1 MADATLLTLYRNR
14 DEQAIQRT
22 IDIYGSYCRT
32 VAANILDNPQDIEEA
47 LADTWLKV
55 WNAVPPYEPKYWN
68 LFLAKIVRSCALDIW
83 RKNHSQ
89 RRGSGQADLALEELS
104 QCIPSRISP
113 ELQLQS
119 KELVQAISSFLRILP
134 ARHRVIFLSRYF
146 YMEDLA
152 VIAKANGMREANVR
166 MLLSRIRQK
175 LRKHLIQEGY
185 L

>member
-1 MADATLLTLYRNR
+1 
-14 DEQAIQRT
+14 
-22 IDIYGSYCRT
+22 
-32 VAANILDNPQDIEEA
+32 
-47 LADTWLKV
+47 
-55 WNAVPPYEPKYWN
+55 
-68 LFLAKIVRSCALDIW
+68 
-83 RKNHSQ
+83 
-89 RRGSGQADLALEELS
+89 
-104 QCIPSRISP
+104 
-113 ELQLQS
+113 LQS

-134 ARHRVIFLSRYF
+134 VRHRVIFLSRYF

>member
-1 MADATLLTLYRNR
+1 MAEDMLLIMYRNR
-14 DEQAIQRT
+14 DELAIQKT
-22 IDIYGSYCRT
+22 IDRYGSYCRT
-32 VAANILDNPQDIEEA
+32 VAANILDDPQDIEEA

-55 WNAVPPYEPKYWN
+55 WNAVPPNEPKYWN
-68 LFLAKIVRSCALDIW
+68 LFLAKITRSCALDIW

-104 QCIPSRISP
+104 QCIPSGHSP

-119 KELVQAISSFLRILP
+119 KELVQAISSFLRNLP
-134 ARHRVIFLSRYF
+134 GRHRAIFLSRYF
-146 YMEDLA
+146 YMEDLSA
-152 VIAKANGMREANVR
+152 IATANGMREANVR